1 MGMINDFKEFA
12 VKGNM
17 VDMAVG
23 IVLGAAFGTVVKS
36 LVSDIVTPVIAAIFN
51 MPDFSNIFVVLKAPT
66 ELPEGIASAT
76 DITSL
81 EVFREAGGVALAYGN
96 FINALI
102 AFILV
107 ALALWV
113 IVRSLNKLN
122 EEKEEEAV
130 VEEPAGPTELEVL
143 QEIRDSLQRGA

>member
-36 LVSDIVTPVIAAIFN
+36 LVSDIVMPVVSSVFN
-51 MPDFSNIFVVLKAPT
+51 LPDFTNLFVVLKAPPT
-66 ELPEGIASAT
+66 LPEGVTSMAE
-76 DITSL
+76 ITSL
-81 EVFREAGGVALAYGN
+81 EAFRAAGGVPLAYGA

-122 EEKEEEAV
+122 TKKEEEV
-130 VEEPAGPTELEVL
+130 VAEPAGPTELDIL
-143 QEIRDSLQRGA
+143 QEIRDALQK